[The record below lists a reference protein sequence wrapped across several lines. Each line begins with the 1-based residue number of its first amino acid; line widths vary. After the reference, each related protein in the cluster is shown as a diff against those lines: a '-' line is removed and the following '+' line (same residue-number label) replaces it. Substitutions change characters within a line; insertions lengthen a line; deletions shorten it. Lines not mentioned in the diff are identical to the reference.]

1 VSVKE
6 DGDPTVWV
14 LQTEPAV
21 LRNFLMPS
29 AFCLENEGFDN
40 RNSVFLINPD
50 NRQPINTLE
59 YESDISDILINPTG
73 SSRCLLDGIAGS
85 NSTWGHGSLSL
96 ISVVRRQV
104 EVRASGLS
112 LTPPNHAS
120 MSQRRRPQSGTA
132 AWSCYDNDRQ
142 SQC

>member
-1 VSVKE
+1 VGPS
-6 DGDPTVWV
+6 DGASCSKKRSD
-14 LQTEPAV
+14 
-21 LRNFLMPS
+21 
-29 AFCLENEGFDN
+29 AFCLENEGLDN

-59 YESDISDILINPTG
+59 YESDIFDILKIRLGGVGVSLMGLRVRIPLG
-73 SSRCLLDGIAGS
+73 D
-85 NSTWGHGSLSL
+85 HGSLSL

-120 MSQRRRPQSGTA
+120 MSQRRRPQSSTA
-132 AWSCYDNDRQ
+132 GWSCYQNDRQ